1 MLFNG
6 DRVVEA
12 VRWRTEALIER
23 LPRGMQ
29 TWIFNQRL
37 ARRVKRG
44 GTSFPRARLIH
55 TYRECLQ
62 LLLRREPAEALGDY
76 LEFGVFHGSTL
87 SCMHEARHSLGLQQ
101 MRLFGFD
108 SFEGLPESAA
118 HEDDALWAPGQFK
131 SSLELTRD
139 NLVRWGVPADAV
151 TLIKGWFSET
161 AIPATRERH
170 DMRKASVIML
180 DCDLYSSTA
189 EALAF
194 CEPLIDGQAVIVFDD
209 WNAGGLAERNLGQRR
224 AFDEFLARHP
234 ELSATEIPGLNY
246 KDKSDPVL
254 YMVTRAAS
262 AARWPQEFAAD

>member
-1 MLFNG
+1 MLLNR

-23 LPRGMQ
+23 LPRGVR

-37 ARRVKRG
+37 ARQVKQG
-44 GTSFPRARLIH
+44 QTSFERARLIH

-62 LLLRREPAEALGDY
+62 MLLRHEPAAALGDY

-87 SCMHEARHSLGLQQ
+87 SCMHEARQSLGLQQ

-118 HEDDALWAPGQFK
+118 GEDDGLWAPGQFK
-131 SSLELTRD
+131 SSLQLTRD
-139 NLVRWGVPADAV
+139 NLARWGVPADAV

-161 AIPATRERH
+161 AAPATRDRYAIK
-170 DMRKASVIML
+170 RASIIML
-180 DCDLYSSTA
+180 DCDLYSSTV

-194 CEPLIDGQAVIVFDD
+194 CEPLMDARTVLVFDD
-209 WNAGGLAERNLGQRR
+209 WNAGGLAARNLGQRR
-224 AFDEFLARHP
+224 AFDEFLARHS
-234 ELSATEIPGLNY
+234 EFTAEAIPGLNY
-246 KDKSDPVL
+246 KDKADPVL
-254 YMVTRAAS
+254 FMVTRAAGL
-262 AARWPQEFAAD
+262 ARRSQEFAAD